1 MRRAFMNNYTYDI
14 NIAWLGAYLG
24 ANSKKELVE
33 SIKEIWFEEYNITL
47 KDDEISNIEEDKCE

>member
-1 MRRAFMNNYTYDI
+1 MNNYTYDI